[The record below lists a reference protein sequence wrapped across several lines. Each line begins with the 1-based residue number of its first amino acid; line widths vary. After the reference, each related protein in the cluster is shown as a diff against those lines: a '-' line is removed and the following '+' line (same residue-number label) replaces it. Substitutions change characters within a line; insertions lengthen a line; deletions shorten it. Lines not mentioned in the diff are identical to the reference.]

1 LSFAPRIRITLA
13 ALFGLAALTAQTADL
28 EAQRRQAFE
37 AGEAAMHRSQWAEAE
52 KQFLKIVA
60 LAPGDVGAHANLGV
74 IYMRQQKWKRALE
87 ELHAAEKLAPQIPGI
102 RLDIGLVYYRAGE
115 YHKAIAP
122 FESVL
127 RDQPDSGQARHLL
140 GLCYTFDERYADA
153 TAVLEPLWPTS
164 NSDLSYLYVL
174 AVAAG
179 NADRHDLEDRALAR
193 LMEVGQN
200 SPALHLMMGK
210 AYLNRGDDDQA
221 LAELEKAAEADPK
234 LPMVHYNIGIIY
246 KRKRDLD
253 KAKAEFLKDIAVE
266 PDVAYN
272 YDELGT
278 MCLISEQN
286 IEARRYFEQALHR
299 NSQIGT
305 SWYGLAKIDKSEKH
319 YTAALKALDS
329 AGAIDPKSP
338 SVHYLR
344 AQVLT
349 QLGRKAEAQTEFAAV
364 RRLQS
369 ETAGKLERD
378 ISGTKY
384 RDPQLPVDQ
393 KLDQKVEQK

>member
-1 LSFAPRIRITLA
+1 MIAA
-13 ALFGLAALTAQTADL
+13 ALFTAAALLAQTVDPEGA
-28 EAQRRQAFE
+28 RRQAFE
-37 AGEAAMHRSQWAEAE
+37 AGEAAMHRGQLAEAE
-52 KQFLKIVA
+52 KKFLEVIA
-60 LAPGDVGAHANLGV
+60 LTPGDTGAHANLGV
-74 IYMRQQKWKRALE
+74 VYMRQQKWKRALE

-102 RLDIGLVYYRAGE
+102 RLDIGLVYYRQGE
-115 YHKAIAP
+115 YHQAIAP

-140 GLCYTFDERYADA
+140 GLCYMFDERYADA
-153 TAVLEPLWPTS
+153 ITALEPLWSSS
-164 NSDLSYLYVL
+164 NGDLSYLYVL

-179 NADRHDLEDRALAR
+179 KAARHDLEERALAR
-193 LMEVGQN
+193 LLEVGQN

-221 LAELEKAAEADPK
+221 MAELRQAALADPK
-234 LPMVHYNIGIIY
+234 LPMVHYNLGIIY

-253 KAKAEFLKDIAVE
+253 QAKEEFLKDIAVE

-272 YDELGT
+272 YDEVGT
-278 MCLISEQN
+278 MCLASEQN
-286 IEARRYFEQALHR
+286 NDARRYFEQALHR
-299 NSQIGT
+299 DPKIGT
-305 SWYGLAKIDKSEKH
+305 SWYGLAKIDKAEKH
-319 YTAALKALDS
+319 YAAALKELDS

-349 QLGRKAEAQTEFAAV
+349 QLGRKAEAQTEFATV

-369 ETAGKLERD
+369 ESAGKLEQD
-378 ISGTKY
+378 ISGGKY
-384 RDPQLPVDQ
+384 RDPQLQ
-393 KLDQKVEQK
+393 Q

>member
-1 LSFAPRIRITLA
+1 LNFALRTRITA
-13 ALFGLAALTAQTADL
+13 AAIFSIAALTAQTTDP

-37 AGEAAMHRSQWAEAE
+37 AGEAAMHSNQWAEAE

-60 LAPGDVGAHANLGV
+60 MTPGDVGAHANLGV
-74 IYMRQQKWKRALE
+74 IYMRQQKWKRALD
-87 ELHAAEKLAPQIPGI
+87 ELHVAEKLAPQIPGI

-115 YHKAIAP
+115 YHKAISP

-127 RDQPDSGQARHLL
+127 RDQPDSEQARHLL
-140 GLCYTFDERYADA
+140 GLCYTFDERYSEA
-153 TAVLEPLWPTS
+153 TGTLEPLWPTS

-174 AVAAG
+174 AVSAG
-179 NADRHDLEDRALAR
+179 NADRHDLEERALAR
-193 LMEVGQN
+193 LLDVGQN
-200 SPALHLMMGK
+200 SPALHLLMGK
-210 AYLNRGDDDQA
+210 AYLNRGDDDKA
-221 LAELEKAAEADPK
+221 LAELEQAAQADPK

-246 KRKRDLD
+246 KRKRDID
-253 KAKAEFLKDIAVE
+253 KAKEEFLKDIAVE
-266 PDVAYN
+266 PDVSYN

-278 MCLISEQN
+278 MCLASEQN
-286 IEARRYFEQALHR
+286 TEARRYFEQALQR

-305 SWYGLAKIDKSEKH
+305 SWYGLAKIDKAEKH

-349 QLGRKAEAQTEFAAV
+349 QLGRKAEAQTEFATV
-364 RRLQS
+364 RQLQS

-384 RDPQLPVDQ
+384 RDPQLPAGQ
-393 KLDQKVEQK
+393 TNVEQK

>member
-1 LSFAPRIRITLA
+1 
-13 ALFGLAALTAQTADL
+13 
-28 EAQRRQAFE
+28 
-37 AGEAAMHRSQWAEAE
+37 MHRGQWAEAE
-52 KQFLKIVA
+52 KKFLEIVA
-60 LAPGDVGAHANLGV
+60 MAPGDVGAHANLGV
-74 IYMRQQKWKRALE
+74 IYMRQQKWKRALD

-102 RLDIGLVYYRAGE
+102 RLDIGLVYYREGE

-127 RDQPDSGQARHLL
+127 RDQPDSEQARHLV
-140 GLCYTFDERYADA
+140 GLCYMFDERYADA
-153 TAVLEPLWPTS
+153 TAALEPLWPS
-164 NSDLSYLYVL
+164 LNGDLSYLYVL

-179 NADRHDLEDRALAR
+179 NVDRHDLEEKSLAR
-193 LMEVGQN
+193 LLEVGQN
-200 SPALHLMMGK
+200 SPALHLLLGK
-210 AYLNRGDDDQA
+210 AYLNRGDDDKA
-221 LAELEKAAEADPK
+221 LAELEQAAQADAK

-253 KAKAEFLKDIAVE
+253 KAKEEFLKDIAVE

-278 MCLISEQN
+278 MCLASEQN
-286 IEARRYFEQALHR
+286 VEARRYFEQALHR

-305 SWYGLAKIDKSEKH
+305 SWYGLAKIDKAEKH
-319 YTAALKALDS
+319 YAEALKALDS
-329 AGAIDPKSP
+329 AGAIDPKSA

-344 AQVLT
+344 AQILT
-349 QLGRKAEAQTEFAAV
+349 QLGRKAEALTEFATV

-378 ISGTKY
+378 ISGGKY
-384 RDPQLPVDQ
+384 RDPQLPTEV
-393 KLDQKVEQK
+393 K